1 MPFLYFDPLYFIF
14 ALPAMFFAMWAQ
26 WRVKSSFE
34 KWSQVANLKRLN
46 GLDVA
51 RVLIQNESLSHV
63 QIERIPGFLT
73 DHYDPRGKVMRLSE
87 GSTQP
92 SVAAM
97 AIVAHELG
105 HARQDTEGYFWLRA
119 RAGIVGIA
127 NIGSQL
133 GTLLF
138 FGGIMLGA
146 LSRGGGGFGYN
157 LALIGVALFS
167 AAVVFTLVTLP
178 VEFNASSRAKEMLMR
193 NGLVSVEEASGVNA
207 VLNAAA
213 LTYVAAAAQA
223 IAQLLYFLTI
233 LARRRD

>member
-1 MPFLYFDPLYFIF
+1 MIPLFDPTYLMF
-14 ALPAMFFAMWAQ
+14 ALPAMVFALWAQ
-26 WRVKSSFE
+26 WRVKSAYS
-34 KWSQVANLKRLN
+34 KWTRVANLRRLS

-51 RVLIQNESLSHV
+51 RTLMQNEGLSHV
-63 QIERIPGFLT
+63 QVERAGGMLT
-73 DHYDPRGKVMRLSE
+73 DHYDPRGKVMRLSD
-87 GSTQP
+87 GSLQP

-105 HARQDTEGYFWLRA
+105 HAAQDREGYVWLRA

-133 GTLLF
+133 GTWLF
-138 FGGIMLGA
+138 FGGMML
-146 LSRGGGGFGYN
+146 GGFGGSAFGYS
-157 LALIGVALFS
+157 LALAGVVLFS

-178 VEFNASSRAKEMLMR
+178 VEFNASARARDMLQR
-193 NGLVSVEEASGVNA
+193 SGLMTMEEAAGVNA

-223 IAQLLYFLTI
+223 IAQLLYFITI
-233 LARRRD
+233 LSRRRD

>member
-1 MPFLYFDPLYFIF
+1 MFFDPTYFIF

-26 WRVKSSFE
+26 YRVQSSFR
-34 KWSQVANLKRLN
+34 KWSQVPSAKRLN

-51 RVLIQNESLSHV
+51 RTLMQNEGLTHV
-63 QIERIPGFLT
+63 QVERIGGMLT

-105 HARQDTEGYFWLRA
+105 HAAQDKEGYFWLRA

-127 NIGSQL
+127 NIGSNL

-138 FGGIMLGA
+138 FVGIMMGA
-146 LSRGGGGFGYN
+146 LAGGGQGQLGYTI
-157 LALIGVALFS
+157 AVAGVILFS
-167 AAVVFTLVTLP
+167 AAVAFTLVTLP
-178 VEFNASSRAKEMLMR
+178 VEFNASSRAREMLKR
-193 NGLVSVEEASGVNA
+193 NGLVTVEESNGVNA

-213 LTYVAAAAQA
+213 LTYVAAAAQS
-223 IAQLLYFLTI
+223 IAQLLYFITI
-233 LARRRD
+233 LGRRRE